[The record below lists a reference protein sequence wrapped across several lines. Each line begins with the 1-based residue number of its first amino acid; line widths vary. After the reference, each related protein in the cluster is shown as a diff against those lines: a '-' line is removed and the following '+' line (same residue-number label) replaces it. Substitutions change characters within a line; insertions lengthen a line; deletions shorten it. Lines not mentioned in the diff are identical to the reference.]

1 MYYSCEEEYNDAMS
15 GAAEADI
22 QAQFA
27 IEIQNEIENLESQKA
42 EIQNKID
49 ELLIQLSKV

>member
-15 GAAEADI
+15 GAAEADLR
-22 QAQFA
+22 AQFA

-42 EIQNKID
+42 EIQNQID
-49 ELLIQLSKV
+49 QLLIQLSKL